1 MSNQTIDI
9 NDLSRPINREN
20 LPIIMRTMLIGMA
33 AYGELERL
41 RDAYGT
47 LKMLGK
53 EVPDTLEPLDV
64 SGNPEQISLF
74 AEALLYLNVAKDH
87 YLEKDGAAGG

>member
-1 MSNQTIDI
+1 MSK
-9 NDLSRPINREN
+9 DLDDLYRPINRES
-20 LPIIMRTMLIGMA
+20 LPVITHAMLIGMA

-53 EVPDTLEPLDV
+53 EVPDTLAPLDV

-74 AEALLYLNVAKDH
+74 AEALLYLNMAKDH
-87 YLEKDGAAGG
+87 YLEKDEAAAG